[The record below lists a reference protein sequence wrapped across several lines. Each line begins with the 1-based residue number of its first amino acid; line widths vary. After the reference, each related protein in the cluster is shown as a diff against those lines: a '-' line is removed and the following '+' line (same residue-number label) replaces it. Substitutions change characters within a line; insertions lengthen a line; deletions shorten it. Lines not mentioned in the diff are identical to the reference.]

1 MFFSPLFV
9 SKDTLEI
16 AAVTLVSRVLITTLQ
31 IVATQIAPPFDHSV
45 ELLFVRIGDRFQY
58 RNTYTR
64 STTTI
69 YQKQLSSSIGTEC
82 TRSDPKSSLVIIWAS
97 RPPDITLRRMELS
110 SLSFHGFS
118 GFLGVIRNHIFM

>member
-31 IVATQIAPPFDHSV
+31 IIATQIAPPFDHSV
-45 ELLFVRIGDRFQY
+45 ELLFVRIWDRFQY

-69 YQKQLSSSIGTEC
+69 YQK
-82 TRSDPKSSLVIIWAS
+82 
-97 RPPDITLRRMELS
+97 
-110 SLSFHGFS
+110 
-118 GFLGVIRNHIFM
+118 